1 MSSYFLPKF
10 QNFVYKGFTK
20 VSSDVTLDRQDQF
33 ELLYAMFKIVV
44 VIRAMNVHIIYT
56 IMIRLTDHIEC
67 VRGVVWVDFY
77 WCFLGPKKTEKKYQR
92 IIVRRKQLSGVILA
106 IKQHRTREITHQMY
120 QSLVEICIV
129 LNSESRYNYAS
140 YLYITT
146 QSPLHNWHQDM
157 PAPLIL

>member
-1 MSSYFLPKF
+1 MGSYFLPKF

-77 WCFLGPKKTEKKYQR
+77 
-92 IIVRRKQLSGVILA
+92 
-106 IKQHRTREITHQMY
+106 
-120 QSLVEICIV
+120 
-129 LNSESRYNYAS
+129 
-140 YLYITT
+140 
-146 QSPLHNWHQDM
+146 
-157 PAPLIL
+157 